1 MTLKDEEDEILQ
13 CVRELKS
20 DVADLKEGRASTA
33 PGDVRL
39 QLTNFDEERKATTQK
54 LESQTSAI
62 AQLQQ
67 QMLRIEQLCM
77 KLDKDL
83 NALSAKG

>member
-1 MTLKDEEDEILQ
+1 
-13 CVRELKS
+13 
-20 DVADLKEGRASTA
+20 VADLREGRASTSQQPA
-33 PGDVRL
+33 GSLGDLQL
-39 QLTNFDEERKATTQK
+39 QLTKFDEERKATTQK

-67 QMLRIEQLCM
+67 QMNRIEQLCM

-83 NALSAKG
+83 NALSTKG